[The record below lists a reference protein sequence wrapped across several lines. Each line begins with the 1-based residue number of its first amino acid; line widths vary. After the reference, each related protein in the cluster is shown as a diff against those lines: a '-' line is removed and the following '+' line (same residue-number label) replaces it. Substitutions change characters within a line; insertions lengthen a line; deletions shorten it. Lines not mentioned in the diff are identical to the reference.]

1 MRRIALGL
9 AGAALF
15 GTVWGALA
23 PPQRGADDLPRRAL
37 ALVHDGR
44 FEAARTVLLPSAE
57 KDAQPAT
64 LFLLAFTDYWTLLYD
79 PDDPALRTRFERGI
93 ETSVEAAERAGK
105 RGVAGAEVWGGTSR
119 LLLAQFRALEK
130 RPLAAAR
137 EAGRAKRI
145 LEDASGGADGTE
157 ALFGLGTYNYMADR
171 VSAFV
176 KGIRAILFLPGGD
189 RERGLEQLAK
199 AASDSRYFAL
209 DARLLLATIHA
220 SRKERNFDRAT
231 AEMERA
237 ITSAPHALV
246 VLHASARLDLSLG
259 RVDRAAERLDL
270 ALDRVTREPGVHPAV
285 RATLEYHRARAEWA
299 RFRPDRT
306 LERLAPLLAPGPGVP
321 REIREDAASLAAE
334 ARAIVD
340 SPVWDAISPVLDPAA
355 EPRAAAERGLRLAE
369 ASPSDPVAAFAAGVA
384 LLRARDPARAIERL
398 SRADRNPNGLPAG
411 WIGPCRLLAGHA
423 ADLRGERERA
433 IDFYRRALDSPPFPA
448 RDAAHHGLA
457 VPYRD
462 RS

>member
-9 AGAALF
+9 AVAALF
-15 GTVWGALA
+15 GTTWGASA
-23 PPQRGADDLPRRAL
+23 PAPHATDDLFRRAL

-44 FEAARTVLLPSAE
+44 FEAARAALLASAG
-57 KDAQPAT
+57 KDAEPAT

-79 PDDPALRTRFERGI
+79 PDDPDLRARFERGI

-105 RGVAGAEVWGGTSR
+105 RGAAGAEIWAGTSR

-199 AASDSRYFAL
+199 AAADSRFFAL

-220 SRKERNFDRAT
+220 SRKERNFDLAT

-237 ITSAPHALV
+237 V
-246 VLHASARLDLSLG
+246 ASRSEELG
-259 RVDRAAERLDL
+259 
-270 ALDRVTREPGVHPAV
+270 
-285 RATLEYHRARAEWA
+285 
-299 RFRPDRT
+299 
-306 LERLAPLLAPGPGVP
+306 
-321 REIREDAASLAAE
+321 
-334 ARAIVD
+334 
-340 SPVWDAISPVLDPAA
+340 
-355 EPRAAAERGLRLAE
+355 
-369 ASPSDPVAAFAAGVA
+369 
-384 LLRARDPARAIERL
+384 
-398 SRADRNPNGLPAG
+398 
-411 WIGPCRLLAGHA
+411 
-423 ADLRGERERA
+423 
-433 IDFYRRALDSPPFPA
+433 
-448 RDAAHHGLA
+448 
-457 VPYRD
+457 
-462 RS
+462 